1 MEIISKIHHRYL
13 GIELN
18 IQTWHLL
25 SKDKRNDDDNIR
37 MINFAKASLFHWR
50 KSDKYDN
57 INEQRGQWMISHVYA
72 VLGKADEALSFAKQ
86 TLKITK
92 KEKLEDFD
100 LAYACESMARAFAV
114 SGDKV
119 ESKRW
124 YDKAKSS
131 GKLIQD
137 NEDRKYFLSDLK
149 MGPWFSLETN

>member
-25 SKDKRNDDDNIR
+25 SKDKRTDDDNIR

-86 TLKITK
+86 TLRITK
-92 KEKLEDFD
+92 KENLEDFD
-100 LAYACESMARAFAV
+100 LAYAYECLARAHAA
-114 SGDKV
+114 SGNEKK
-119 ESKRW
+119 SKNW
-124 YDKAKSS
+124 YKKAKHAGELIS
-131 GKLIQD
+131 GKKDKEIF
-137 NEDRKYFLSDLK
+137 EGDLK
-149 MGPWFSLETN
+149 SEPWFDCLN